1 MDIALRATSL
11 LSGIR
16 NVKINTSNI
25 PLKSIM
31 KQSEMVTVDKKK
43 SKPGKK
49 P

>member
-1 MDIALRATSL
+1 P
-11 LSGIR
+11 LSHIRYIEYSIDRR